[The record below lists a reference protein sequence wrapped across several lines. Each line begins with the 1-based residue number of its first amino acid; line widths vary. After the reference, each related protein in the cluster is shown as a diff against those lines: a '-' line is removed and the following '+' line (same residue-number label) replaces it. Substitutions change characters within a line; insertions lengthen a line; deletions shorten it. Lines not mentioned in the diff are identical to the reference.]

1 MSLPWPGVIP
11 YFIQTWEG
19 CTLKTCSYCSAKT
32 KQPASFQTTSRTSP
46 VPQTREK
53 TDGGRRQISDTAVC
67 SRIHR
72 GTSQQLMAPR
82 TLAGKQGDF
91 KVVATPCSLSRWQ
104 LTPQRAARRGC
115 VGGRTNPSSCSSPRR
130 AQHLCN
136 TSSRRMGRHRAMH
149 PALLHAV
156 VSRGSHLQNAA
167 GLLSHQGL
175 IQKSCTAV
183 HQENPRLYSHTPL
196 IIHVLN
202 LRKAIQVQSQMT
214 ETDLKGL
221 FWAYMNT
228 PISPSIKCKLRRLTP
243 ISNLQRGAG
252 DIWTTWTKKISKWF
266 CCFTLAQKWSSKA
279 ALRTVRKQHPN
290 TANKS

>member
-67 SRIHR
+67 SRTHR

-104 LTPQRAARRGC
+104 LTPQRAARRGY

-136 TSSRRMGRHRAMH
+136 TSSSRMGRHRAMH

-156 VSRGSHLQNAA
+156 VSRGSHLQRC
-167 GLLSHQGL
+167 SWVP
-175 IQKSCTAV
+175 KS
-183 HQENPRLYSHTPL
+183 PRSYSEILHSSPPGEPTFVFSHTFDHSCLEFKESHSSAKPDD
-196 IIHVLN
+196 
-202 LRKAIQVQSQMT
+202 KEA
-214 ETDLKGL
+214 DLKGL

-252 DIWTTWTKKISKWF
+252 DHLSNVDKENQQMVLLLHIGTEMKQQS
-266 CCFTLAQKWSSKA
+266 CSQNSEKA
-279 ALRTVRKQHPN
+279 ASQHS
-290 TANKS
+290 K